1 MDEDKI
7 KKEMIDL
14 LMEKITGGLS
24 DRVVAYGSNPRNY
37 GSLEKP
43 DGHAKIK
50 GPCGDTMEMYL
61 KISNDKVIEISYTT
75 DGCMTSHAAGTAA
88 TVMAK
93 GQPVRDCIKI
103 NQSSIL
109 EHLGGM
115 PADSEH
121 CALLAANT
129 FHKAL
134 RDYAIGKKK

>member
-1 MDEDKI
+1 MDEEKI

-14 LMEKITGGLS
+14 FMEKITGGLS
-24 DRVVAYGSNPRNY
+24 DRVVDYGSNPRNY

-43 DGHAKIK
+43 DGYAKIK

-61 KISNDKVIEISYTT
+61 KIRNDKVIEISYTT

-93 GQPVRDCIKI
+93 GKPVRDCIRI

-129 FHKAL
+129 FHSAL
-134 RDYAIGKKK
+134 RNFAIGKKK